1 MLVMRACVVS
11 IERIYNFFFLTVQR
25 VFKYNFFFTV
35 DLGHIVYMYSHFTFQ
50 RFLSTDVSNF
60 VAYMILSL
68 AFWFQ
73 GYHFFL
79 ACIFVDSIL
88 VPRELLYLACI
99 LDDKLLL
106 FSSQILLLLA

>member
-1 MLVMRACVVS
+1 
-11 IERIYNFFFLTVQR
+11 
-25 VFKYNFFFTV
+25 
-35 DLGHIVYMYSHFTFQ
+35 MYSHFTFQ

-73 GYHFFL
+73 GNHFFL

-88 VPRELLYLACI
+88 LYLACI
-99 LDDKLLL
+99 LDYILLL
-106 FSSQILLLLA
+106 FSSQLSLLLAYVFLLVILRK